1 MGTANSDIL
10 LAIESAIAGGSVA
23 LMRGSQRIDGIIGAS
38 GQSRAEDLLLNID
51 ELLKRNELD
60 KTSIKKI
67 IVAAGPGSFTGIRI
81 GIATAIG
88 LAAALRIEV
97 KQVSTLAAIA
107 MASEVSGPVLAALP
121 VGRDTICTQTFNV
134 SAENA
139 IESTP
144 PDTISTDEFRELNS
158 NDSNQPVVMNNSLY
172 ELLPTAGRSSAIDVG
187 SDLAQYLGRFEAML
201 PHMPE
206 PIFIGKRK

>member
-1 MGTANSDIL
+1 MGTANTDIL

-23 LMRGSQRIDGIIGAS
+23 LMRGSHRIDGIVGAS

-51 ELLKRNELD
+51 ELLTRNDLD

-88 LAAALRIEV
+88 LAAALGIEV

-107 MASEVSGPVLAALP
+107 MASGVSGPVLAALP
-121 VGRDTICTQTFNV
+121 VGRDTICTQTFSV

-144 PDTISTDEFRELNS
+144 PDTISIDEFLEMNS
-158 NDSNQPVVMNNSLY
+158 NGSDQPVVMNNSFY
-172 ELLPTAGRSSAIDVG
+172 ELLPADERRSAIDAG
-187 SDLAQYLGRFEAML
+187 SDLAQHLGRFEALL
-201 PHMPE
+201 PHLTE